1 MPSTF
6 AKTILHLLLS
16 AALVLP
22 IAPAALANEGGGPEP
37 SAAGNCSG
45 PIRAA
50 TLTLRKA
57 KDNLKALKK
66 SGAGK
71 AQIDAAQA
79 KVTAAEARL
88 KTARDAC

>member
-1 MPSTF
+1 
-6 AKTILHLLLS
+6 
-16 AALVLP
+16 
-22 IAPAALANEGGGPEP
+22 
-37 SAAGNCSG
+37 
-45 PIRAA
+45 
-50 TLTLRKA
+50 LTLRKA